1 MGNDMFNDEQLA
13 HAEIVQKE
21 TEDALGWWKDRA
33 LKAEA
38 KLADKY
44 LIEEQYEAACGDRDG
59 LLRMVETLREWKD
72 KLEAERDDIAAWA
85 ESWMKRVAAAER
97 ERDEARA
104 AALVAV
110 EERRSF
116 QKAHDLSERHRG
128 PLERVRSAAY
138 DLFQALDWEAPG
150 WRDETCAE
158 RGDATNKAWFELE
171 AALNFAAECDSSHSR
186 PAPPAPRG
194 EFAIIASLVAA
205 MKRWGSEE
213 DGVPDFAWKA
223 YTAGAAYIVTPPPP
237 SDNKGCAA

>member
-1 MGNDMFNDEQLA
+1 MADIQYDPACMDCRRDNGKDLA
-13 HAEIVQKE
+13 GTTWQCAWHVRAER
-21 TEDALGWWKDRA
+21 DWLR
-33 LKAEA
+33 A
-38 KLADKY
+38 KLANV
-44 LIEEQYEAACGDRDG
+44 
-59 LLRMVETLREWKD
+59 MVEWEHDVEVLTKERNAALTL
-72 KLEAERDDIAAWA
+72 AERRGAAYDI
-85 ESWMKRVAAAER
+85 ECGLRAAAER